1 MIEEKPRALK
11 QIKSCIQHLALL
23 RIPYPTLLHLSTPSV
38 TAHPPLRSST
48 PRHDTRRDHTTPSI
62 LNVVVIVVSK
72 STQSTGTSLQH
83 RSRRRRFWNCSTR
96 RLRHQRYG
104 AMPIVLQRIPRALD
118 SRLECSASRVEK
130 KTPWYEYSTVRCLST
145 LSSFSRFP
153 LRIIRSLPRFH
164 PAIRHTRNSREH
176 IPLTPSIPP
185 SPLLCLSLK
194 MTLIANGMH
203 SSCWEIPALIT
214 SIGLT
219 ASTS

>member
-11 QIKSCIQHLALL
+11 QIKSCIHNTEPSCASLTRLYYISAHRPSLLIHHCVHL
-23 RIPYPTLLHLSTPSV
+23 P
-38 TAHPPLRSST
+38 
-48 PRHDTRRDHTTPSI
+48 HDTRRDHTTPSI